1 MSLSPTTRAEAASPT
16 TRLEK
21 LVLALLVAIR
31 LTLDST
37 RYLTNPERYWNWE
50 DNYNAAVGWYAV
62 HAGLWDQLLTLQYK
76 TFCGGCTVNSVLA
89 APILALGGD
98 HLVLWKAVGLLWTT
112 ATLLTGFWAISAHAG
127 RRAGWSFALL
137 FAVPPLGVSDL
148 SLMLWGNHNESMYF
162 VFLALA
168 CVATGRSAL
177 AGLSMGI
184 GLWFCRTT
192 ILAPIV
198 LLPLAPASR
207 EGRWRV
213 IAGLLAGASLI
224 AIPAA
229 NGDHGTYQMDLT
241 SNLLPYGTGEAA
253 ERAFALWK
261 PEQMGLRLY
270 TGLERTTT
278 AGFVW
283 MGGALVGLLVL
294 ASDRTRGWARFV
306 LPGMVAVFAVLYAIS
321 GFPMARMTAQGA
333 LMNMRYHAPWMMLLM
348 ALAASALTSRSWRGR
363 GADPRGVIG
372 WRASLGGIGVVAMLG
387 ADVWGWT
394 QSLRAFAAHHETIA
408 DAWAIRAVH
417 HPGFSGFV
425 MGRLDP
431 ARVAHSDDPRTE
443 ASLRRMDGYRASKL
457 TERLGLD
464 ATGGTLAGA
473 TLAAWG
479 QGVTDPIAGW
489 AALAETNAWL
499 ATLPPDQA
507 RVLGAGMAANLMF
520 GVSNGAPPLPG
531 TRPRP
536 LSKDRAANAVARGAE
551 LLARATT
558 GAPEGVCWTCRAVG
572 PAIADMCRD
581 RKSKKA
587 PEARAADLGRC
598 LGTAIPSLT
607 FQPDLA
613 YGAGMACAHPGAS
626 PAACHTV
633 AAALPPALAAEF
645 LAGLDDPLAGADR
658 PFLAHKPGE
667 K

>member
-1 MSLSPTTRAEAASPT
+1 
-16 TRLEK
+16 
-21 LVLALLVAIR
+21 
-31 LTLDST
+31 
-37 RYLTNPERYWNWE
+37 
-50 DNYNAAVGWYAV
+50 
-62 HAGLWDQLLTLQYK
+62 
-76 TFCGGCTVNSVLA
+76 
-89 APILALGGD
+89 
-98 HLVLWKAVGLLWTT
+98 
-112 ATLLTGFWAISAHAG
+112 
-127 RRAGWSFALL
+127 
-137 FAVPPLGVSDL
+137 
-148 SLMLWGNHNESMYF
+148 
-162 VFLALA
+162 
-168 CVATGRSAL
+168 
-177 AGLSMGI
+177 
-184 GLWFCRTT
+184 
-192 ILAPIV
+192 
-198 LLPLAPASR
+198 
-207 EGRWRV
+207 
-213 IAGLLAGASLI
+213 
-224 AIPAA
+224 
-229 NGDHGTYQMDLT
+229 
-241 SNLLPYGTGEAA
+241 
-253 ERAFALWK
+253 
-261 PEQMGLRLY
+261 
-270 TGLERTTT
+270 
-278 AGFVW
+278 
-283 MGGALVGLLVL
+283 
-294 ASDRTRGWARFV
+294 
-306 LPGMVAVFAVLYAIS
+306 MVAVFAVLYAIS

-348 ALAASALTSRSWRGR
+348 ALAASGFGTGTTGGFAGR
-363 GADPRGVIG
+363 GG
-372 WRASLGGIGVVAMLG
+372 WRAALGGIGVLAMLG
-387 ADVWGWT
+387 ANVWGWT

-417 HPGFSGFV
+417 HSGFSGFA

-431 ARVAHSDDPRTE
+431 DRVAHSDDPRTE

-457 TERLGLD
+457 TERLGGSGLGLD

-473 TLAAWG
+473 SLAAWG

-489 AALAETNAWL
+489 AALEATNAWL

-536 LSKDRAANAVARGAE
+536 PSKDRAANAVARGAE

-598 LGTAIPSLT
+598 LRTAIPSLT